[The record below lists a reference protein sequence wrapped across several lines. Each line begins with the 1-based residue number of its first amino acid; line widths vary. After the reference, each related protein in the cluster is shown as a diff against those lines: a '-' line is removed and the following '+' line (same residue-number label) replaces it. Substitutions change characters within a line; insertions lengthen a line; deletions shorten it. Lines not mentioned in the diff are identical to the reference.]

1 MKTKVKLD
9 KKKLHSFI
17 HDYNGPERD
26 HASLSF
32 MDTERKMNATFILS
46 ANTKKRHLSDVLAV
60 VSGQRVFVWIYFF
73 FNGSVSIQKQMKIL
87 NLLMWVEV
95 ISTGNW
101 FSTHAAYSSTHI
113 FM

>member
-1 MKTKVKLD
+1 MKLD

-46 ANTKKRHLSDVLAV
+46 ATKKKRYLSDVLAV
-60 VSGQRVFVWIYFF
+60 VSDQRVFVWIYFF